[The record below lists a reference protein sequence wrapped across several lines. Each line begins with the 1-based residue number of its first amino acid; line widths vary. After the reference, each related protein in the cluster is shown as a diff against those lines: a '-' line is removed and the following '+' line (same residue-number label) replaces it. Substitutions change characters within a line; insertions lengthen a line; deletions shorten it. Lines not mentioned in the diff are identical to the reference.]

1 MSESRQGIVLQSVGG
16 FYEVEARPTP
26 VYTCRARGIFRKQG
40 VTPMA
45 GDWVRLTILEGGEE
59 GALEEVL
66 PRKNSLVRPPVANLD
81 LLVVV
86 ASVVEPSPS
95 TLILDKMI
103 AIAESKGIEPVVVIS
118 KADLEDAEGLAAV
131 YRGAGFDTFVV
142 SSSRGEGIE
151 PLRPLLIRQGERLYR
166 KFRRRQVEPPQCDRS
181 PPGAG
186 HRRNQP
192 EAGSGAAHH
201 PHRYPFPAGGRRLHC
216 GHAGFF
222 FSRFGTGGLGVQ
234 GGTARLLPGICPLS
248 GRVPVRL
255 LRPRSGAGLCCGGK
269 RWRRERSQPPAMKVM

>member
-103 AIAESKGIEPVVVIS
+103 AIAESKGI
-118 KADLEDAEGLAAV
+118 
-131 YRGAGFDTFVV
+131 GAGGGDQQ
-142 SSSRGEGIE
+142 SGSRG
-151 PLRPLLIRQGERLYR
+151 R
-166 KFRRRQVEPPQCDRS
+166 
-181 PPGAG
+181 
-186 HRRNQP
+186 
-192 EAGSGAAHH
+192 
-201 PHRYPFPAGGRRLHC
+201 
-216 GHAGFF
+216 
-222 FSRFGTGGLGVQ
+222 
-234 GGTARLLPGICPLS
+234 GGTRGGIPG
-248 GRVPVRL
+248 
-255 LRPRSGAGLCCGGK
+255 
-269 RWRRERSQPPAMKVM
+269 RWL